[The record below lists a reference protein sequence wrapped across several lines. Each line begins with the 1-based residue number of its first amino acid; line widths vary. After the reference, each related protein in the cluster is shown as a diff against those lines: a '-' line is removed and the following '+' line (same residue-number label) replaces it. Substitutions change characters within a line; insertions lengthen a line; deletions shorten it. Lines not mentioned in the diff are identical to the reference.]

1 MRSANHAAA
10 LAKERSCRVHS
21 YHLRFCVFTVSEVG
35 PIHSLGHACLFG
47 PIHSHGHACLLGP
60 THSLGHACL
69 LGPTHSLGHACL
81 LGPTHSLGHACLLD
95 RLCRS
100 LGSDNELELPA
111 GSSSLAAAVT
121 TGLAELEDEM
131 FANLSRAACADT

>member
-1 MRSANHAAA
+1 MHSRFLLMRSANHAAA
-10 LAKERSCRVHS
+10 LAKQRSCGVHS
-21 YHLRFCVFTVSEVG
+21 YRLRFCVFTVSEVG
-35 PIHSLGHACLFG
+35 PI
-47 PIHSHGHACLLGP
+47 
-60 THSLGHACL
+60 
-69 LGPTHSLGHACL
+69 
-81 LGPTHSLGHACLLD
+81 HSLGHACLLD

-131 FANLSRAACADT
+131 FANLSRAAGADT